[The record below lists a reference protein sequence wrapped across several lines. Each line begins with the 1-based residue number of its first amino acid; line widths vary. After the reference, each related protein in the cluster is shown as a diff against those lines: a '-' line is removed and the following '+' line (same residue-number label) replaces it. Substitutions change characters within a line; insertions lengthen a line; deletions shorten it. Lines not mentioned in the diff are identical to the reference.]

1 MDKLTMHL
9 RIILI
14 GLSISL
20 FFSGRRFL
28 AWDYPELEY
37 KENYKNETS
46 LPIYIIFE
54 NSSFK
59 DSLFINSYTTVNKEI
74 FVDGEQ
80 EPISEI
86 VDGFSRYD
94 VIIKLFTTEKKKEW
108 TKPSGNFGDS
118 INSPFNYDA
127 WVYESL
133 ENDSTGAV
141 GQITFTITE
150 DDLK

>member
-14 GLSISL
+14 GLSSMLSGCGI
-20 FFSGRRFL
+20 FSI
-28 AWDYPELEY
+28 DPPELEY

-46 LPIYIIFE
+46 SPIYIIFE

-80 EPISEI
+80 EPIIEI

-108 TKPSGNFGDS
+108 TKPSGSFGDS
-118 INSPFNYDA
+118 INSPFNYDS
-127 WVYESL
+127 WVYEPL

-150 DDLK
+150 DDLE